1 MLAVVR
7 RRSLI
12 SFLPLSHDRIEALV
26 EASEGLVSGPRL
38 RTSRATWERGRRDI
52 IFLMSEN
59 VYPDRSHLPT
69 SPGVYI
75 FKGSEGTVLYVG
87 KAKDIR
93 SRVASYFSRS
103 GDGRPKIAELRGRIR
118 QIDFIATRTETE
130 ALILEANLIK
140 RHRPRFNASLRD
152 DKSYPYIVVTLGD
165 EYPRV
170 FATRSSH
177 DPRHRYFG
185 PFPSAGS
192 VHATLDVLNKTFPFR
207 KCRGPEPGR
216 RSGVP
221 CLNYHIGRSV
231 APCIGAVTKEEYDA
245 IIADVIAFL
254 EGRVD
259 GLIWERKAA
268 MRDAAQDMDFERAA
282 KLRDEIS
289 ALQHVRDRQ
298 RATIASED
306 SFDAVGVHAEDESA
320 CVQIFAVRDGQI
332 VNRDSFLLDNYGEAS
347 AESVALSF
355 VPQYYDAAAVP
366 REVLVQAEGPEEE
379 LATLA
384 EYLSGLRS
392 TRVEVRRPVRG
403 DKRRIL
409 EMAIRNAALG
419 LEHERALEEARRNKV
434 ASTLDALREDLA
446 LPKLPVR
453 IECYDISNTMG
464 TNSVASMVVFQGGR
478 PAKEEYRRFRIRS
491 VEGADDPASM
501 AEVIRRRLERLKRG
515 DEAFL
520 PAPDLILLDG
530 GKGQLSAVA
539 PVFQEFRV
547 GEDLPDI
554 PLRSLAKRDEEIFEP
569 GRPEPVILERNS
581 PELHLLQ
588 RVRDEAHRFANTY
601 HRTVRTKAMTAS
613 VLDELPGVGPTRKK
627 RILDHFGTP
636 EAFLN
641 ASLEELE
648 TVPGLPG
655 RVAREVHARL
665 HR

>member
-1 MLAVVR
+1 MDQNG
-7 RRSLI
+7 
-12 SFLPLSHDRIEALV
+12 F
-26 EASEGLVSGPRL
+26 
-38 RTSRATWERGRRDI
+38 
-52 IFLMSEN
+52 
-59 VYPDRSHLPT
+59 PDRSHLPT

-75 FKGSEGTVLYVG
+75 FKDSGGAVLYVG
-87 KAKDIR
+87 KAKNIR
-93 SRVASYFSRS
+93 SRVANYFTRS
-103 GDGRPKIAELRGRIR
+103 GDGRPKIAELRGRVR
-118 QIDFIATRTETE
+118 QIDFIATGSETE
-130 ALILEANLIK
+130 ALVLEANLIK

-152 DKSYPYIVVTLGD
+152 DKSYPYVVVTLGD

-185 PFPSAGS
+185 PFPSASS

-231 APCIGAVTKEEYDA
+231 APCIGAVTKEEYDG

-259 GLIWERKAA
+259 GLIRERETA
-268 MRDAAQDMDFERAA
+268 MREAAKAMDFERAA
-282 KLRDEIS
+282 KLRDEVS
-289 ALQHVRDRQ
+289 SLQHVRDRQ
-298 RATIASED
+298 QATIASED
-306 SFDAVGVHAEDESA
+306 SFDAVGAYAEGESA

-332 VNRDSFLLDNYGEAS
+332 VNRDSFLLDNYGEAP
-347 AESVALSF
+347 AEGVALSF
-355 VPQYYDAAAVP
+355 VPQYYGTAAVP
-366 REVLVQAEGPEEE
+366 REVLVKYGGPEEE

-384 EYLSGLRS
+384 EHLSEVRG
-392 TRVEVRRPVRG
+392 TRVEVRRPQRG

-409 EMAIRNAALG
+409 EMAVRNAELG
-419 LEHERALEEARRNKV
+419 LEHERVLEEARRSKV
-434 ASTLDALREDLA
+434 ASTLDAVREELA
-446 LPKLPVR
+446 LPKIPVR

-478 PAKEEYRRFRIRS
+478 PAKGEYRRFRIRT
-491 VEGADDPASM
+491 VEGADDFASM
-501 AEVIRRRLERLKRG
+501 AEVIKRRLERLRVG
-515 DEAFL
+515 DEKFT

-530 GKGQLSAVA
+530 GKGQLSAVM
-539 PVFQEFRV
+539 PVMEEMGV
-547 GEDLPDI
+547 ASDLPDI
-554 PLRSLAKRDEEIFEP
+554 PVRSLAKREEEVFEP

-601 HRTVRTKAMTAS
+601 HRTLRTKEMTAS

-627 RILDHFGTP
+627 MILEHFGTP
-636 EAFLN
+636 EAFLD

-648 TVPGLPG
+648 AVPGLPG
-655 RVAREVHARL
+655 KVAREVHARL

>member
-1 MLAVVR
+1 
-7 RRSLI
+7 
-12 SFLPLSHDRIEALV
+12 
-26 EASEGLVSGPRL
+26 
-38 RTSRATWERGRRDI
+38 
-52 IFLMSEN
+52 MSEN
-59 VYPDRSHLPT
+59 GFPDRSHLPT

-75 FKGSEGTVLYVG
+75 FKDAEGVVLYVG
-87 KAKDIR
+87 KAKNIR
-93 SRVASYFSRS
+93 NRVANYFTRS
-103 GDGRPKIAELRGRIR
+103 GDGRPKIAELRGRVR

-130 ALILEANLIK
+130 ALVLEANLIK

-185 PFPSAGS
+185 PFPSASS

-231 APCIGAVTKEEYDA
+231 APCVGAVTKEDYDR

-259 GLIWERKAA
+259 GLIREREAA
-268 MRDAAQDMDFERAA
+268 MREAAKAMDFERAA
-282 KLRDEIS
+282 KLRDQVS
-289 ALQHVRDRQ
+289 ALHHVRDRQ
-298 RATIASED
+298 QATIASED
-306 SFDAVGVHAEDESA
+306 SFDAVGAYAEGESA
-320 CVQIFAVRDGQI
+320 CVQVFAVRDGHI
-332 VNRDSFLLDNYGEAS
+332 VNRDSFLLDNYGEAP
-347 AESVALSF
+347 AEGVALSF
-355 VPQYYDAAAVP
+355 IPQYYGTAAVP
-366 REVLVQAEGPEEE
+366 REVLVQSEEPEED

-384 EYLSGLRS
+384 DHLSGLRG
-392 TRVEVRRPVRG
+392 TRVEVRRPQRG

-409 EMAIRNAALG
+409 EMALHNAELG

-434 ASTLDALREDLA
+434 ASTLDGLQEELA
-446 LPKLPVR
+446 LPRIPVR

-478 PAKEEYRRFRIRS
+478 PAKGEYRRFKIRT
-491 VEGADDPASM
+491 VQGADDPASM
-501 AEVIRRRLERLKRG
+501 AEVVRRRLERLKVG
-515 DEAFL
+515 DEKFT

-530 GKGQLSAVA
+530 GKGQLSAVM
-539 PVFQEFRV
+539 PVI
-547 GEDLPDI
+547 GEMGVASELPDI
-554 PLRSLAKRDEEIFEP
+554 PVRSLAKRDEEVFQP
-569 GRPEPVILERNS
+569 GRPEPVLLDRNS

-601 HRTVRTKAMTAS
+601 HRKLRTKEMTAS

-627 RILDHFGTP
+627 KILEHFGTP
-636 EAFLN
+636 EAFFD

-648 TVPGLPG
+648 AVPGLPG
-655 RVAREVHARL
+655 KVAREIHARL

>member
-1 MLAVVR
+1 
-7 RRSLI
+7 
-12 SFLPLSHDRIEALV
+12 
-26 EASEGLVSGPRL
+26 
-38 RTSRATWERGRRDI
+38 
-52 IFLMSEN
+52 MSQN
-59 VYPDRSHLPT
+59 GYPDRSHLPT

-75 FKGSEGTVLYVG
+75 FKDAAGAVLYVG
-87 KAKDIR
+87 KAKNIR
-93 SRVASYFSRS
+93 SRVASYFTRS
-103 GDGRPKIAELRGRIR
+103 GDGRPKIAELRERVR
-118 QIDFIATRTETE
+118 QIDFIATRSETE
-130 ALILEANLIK
+130 ALVLEANLIK

-185 PFPSAGS
+185 PFPSASS

-231 APCIGAVTKEEYDA
+231 APCIGAVTKEEYDG

-259 GLIWERKAA
+259 GLIRGREAA
-268 MRDAAQDMDFERAA
+268 MREAAKAMEFERAA
-282 KLRDEIS
+282 KLRDEVS

-298 RATIASED
+298 QATIASED
-306 SFDAVGVHAEDESA
+306 SFDAVGAHAEGESA

-332 VNRDSFLLDNYGEAS
+332 VNRDSFLLDNYGEAP

-355 VPQYYDAAAVP
+355 IPQYYGTAAVP
-366 REVLVQAEGPEEE
+366 REVLVQSGEAGEE
-379 LATLA
+379 LVTLA
-384 EYLSGLRS
+384 EHLSVLRG
-392 TRVEVRRPVRG
+392 TRVEVRSPQRG

-409 EMAIRNAALG
+409 EMAVRNAGLG
-419 LEHERALEEARRNKV
+419 LEHERALEEARRSKV

-478 PAKEEYRRFRIRS
+478 PAKGEYRRFRIRT

-501 AEVIRRRLERLKRG
+501 AEVIRRRLERLKAN
-515 DEAFL
+515 DEKFM

-530 GKGQLSAVA
+530 GKGQLSAVI
-539 PVFQEFRV
+539 PVMEEMGV
-547 GEDLPDI
+547 ASELPDI
-554 PLRSLAKRDEEIFEP
+554 PLRSLAKRDEEVFQP
-569 GRPEPVILERNS
+569 GRPEPVVLERNS

-601 HRTVRTKAMTAS
+601 HRKLRGQAMTAS

-627 RILDHFGTP
+627 KIMEHFGTP
-636 EAFLN
+636 DAFLN

-648 TVPGLPG
+648 AVPGLPG
-655 RVAREVHARL
+655 KVAREVHARL

>member
-1 MLAVVR
+1 MK
-7 RRSLI
+7 
-12 SFLPLSHDRIEALV
+12 
-26 EASEGLVSGPRL
+26 
-38 RTSRATWERGRRDI
+38 
-52 IFLMSEN
+52 EN
-59 VYPDRSHLPT
+59 GYPDRSHLPT

-75 FKGSEGTVLYVG
+75 FKDADGTVLYVG
-87 KAKDIR
+87 KAKNIR
-93 SRVASYFSRS
+93 SRVASYFTRS
-103 GDGRPKIAELRGRIR
+103 GDGRPKIAELRERVR

-130 ALILEANLIK
+130 ALVLEANLIK

-152 DKSYPYIVVTLGD
+152 DKSYPYIVLTLGD

-185 PFPSAGS
+185 PFPSASS
-192 VHATLDVLNKTFPFR
+192 VHSTLDVLNKTFPFR

-231 APCIGAVTKEEYDA
+231 APCIGAVTKEEYDR

-259 GLIWERKAA
+259 GLIRERDAA
-268 MRDAAQDMDFERAA
+268 MRGAAAAMDFERAA
-282 KLRDEIS
+282 KLRDEVS

-298 RATIASED
+298 QATIASED
-306 SFDAVGVHAEDESA
+306 SFDAVGAYAEGESA

-332 VNRDSFLLDNYGEAS
+332 VNRDSFLLDNYGEAP

-355 VPQYYDAAAVP
+355 VPQYYGTAAVP
-366 REVLVQAEGPEEE
+366 REVLVQSEEPREE
-379 LATLA
+379 LATLS
-384 EYLSGLRS
+384 EHLSGLRG
-392 TRVEVRRPVRG
+392 TRVEVRRPLRG

-409 EMAIRNAALG
+409 EMAVRNAGLG
-419 LEHERALEEARRNKV
+419 LEHERVLEEARRNKV
-434 ASTLDALREDLA
+434 ASTLDGLREELA
-446 LPKLPVR
+446 LPALPVR

-478 PAKEEYRRFRIRS
+478 PAKDEYRRFRIRS
-491 VEGADDPASM
+491 VEGADDFASM
-501 AEVIRRRLERLKRG
+501 AEVIRRRLERLKAN
-515 DEAFL
+515 DEKFM

-530 GKGQLSAVA
+530 GKGQLSAVV
-539 PVFQEFRV
+539 PVLEEV
-547 GEDLPDI
+547 GVGDELPDI
-554 PLRSLAKRDEEIFEP
+554 PLRSLAKREEEVFEP
-569 GRPEPVILERNS
+569 GRPEPVILEHNS

-601 HRTVRTKAMTAS
+601 HRKLRGQAMTTS

-627 RILDHFGTP
+627 KILDHFGTP

-648 TVPGLPG
+648 AVPGLPG
-655 RVAREVHARL
+655 RVAREVHTRL

>member
-1 MLAVVR
+1 
-7 RRSLI
+7 
-12 SFLPLSHDRIEALV
+12 
-26 EASEGLVSGPRL
+26 
-38 RTSRATWERGRRDI
+38 
-52 IFLMSEN
+52 MSEN
-59 VYPDRSHLPT
+59 GYPDRSHLPT

-75 FKGSEGTVLYVG
+75 FKDAGGTVLYVG
-87 KAKDIR
+87 KAKNIR
-93 SRVASYFSRS
+93 SRVASYFTRS
-103 GDGRPKIAELRGRIR
+103 GDGRPKIAELRGRVK
-118 QIDFIATRTETE
+118 QIDFIATGSETE
-130 ALILEANLIK
+130 ALVLEANLIK

-152 DKSYPYIVVTLGD
+152 DKSYPYIVVTTGD
-165 EYPRV
+165 KYPRV
-170 FATRSSH
+170 FATRSAH

-231 APCIGAVTKEEYDA
+231 APCVGAVTKEGYDE
-245 IIADVIAFL
+245 IVADVIAFL

-259 GLIWERKAA
+259 GLIRDREEA
-268 MRDAAQDMDFERAA
+268 MREAASATDFERAA

-289 ALQHVRDRQ
+289 ALRHVRDRQ

-306 SFDAVGVHAEDESA
+306 SFDAVGAHAEGEAA
-320 CVQIFAVRDGQI
+320 CVQVFAVRDGQI
-332 VNRDSFLLDNYGEAS
+332 VNRDSFLLDNYGEQG
-347 AESVALSF
+347 AEGVALQF
-355 VPQYYDAAAVP
+355 IPQYYGTAAVP
-366 REVLVQAEGPEEE
+366 REVLVQSGESEEE
-379 LATLA
+379 LVTLA
-384 EYLSGLRS
+384 EHLSGLRG
-392 TRVEVRRPVRG
+392 TRVEVRRPQRG

-409 EMAIRNAALG
+409 EMAVRNAELG

-434 ASTLDALREDLA
+434 ASTLDGLMEELA

-478 PAKEEYRRFRIRS
+478 AAKGEYRKFKIKT
-491 VEGADDPASM
+491 VEGADDFASM
-501 AEVIRRRLERLKRG
+501 AEVIRRRLERLKAG
-515 DEAFL
+515 DEKFT

-530 GKGQLSAVA
+530 GKGQLAAVMPVIDEMGVA
-539 PVFQEFRV
+539 PD
-547 GEDLPDI
+547 GELPDI
-554 PLRSLAKRDEEIFEP
+554 AIRSLAKRDEEVFEP
-569 GRPEPVILERNS
+569 GRPEPVLLERNS

-601 HRTVRTKAMTAS
+601 HRKLRGQAMTAS

-627 RILDHFGTP
+627 RILEHFGTP
-636 EAFLN
+636 DAFLG

-648 TVPGLPG
+648 AVPGLPG

>member
-1 MLAVVR
+1 M
-7 RRSLI
+7 
-12 SFLPLSHDRIEALV
+12 
-26 EASEGLVSGPRL
+26 
-38 RTSRATWERGRRDI
+38 
-52 IFLMSEN
+52 
-59 VYPDRSHLPT
+59 
-69 SPGVYI
+69 
-75 FKGSEGTVLYVG
+75 LYVG
-87 KAKDIR
+87 KAKNIR
-93 SRVASYFSRS
+93 SRVANYFTRS
-103 GDGRPKIAELRGRIR
+103 GDGRPKIAELRGRVR

-130 ALILEANLIK
+130 ALVLEANLIK

-185 PFPSAGS
+185 PFPSASS

-231 APCIGAVTKEEYDA
+231 APCVGAVTKEEYDR

-259 GLIWERKAA
+259 GLIRVRETA
-268 MRDAAQDMDFERAA
+268 MREAAKAMDFERAA
-282 KLRDEIS
+282 KLRDEVA

-298 RATIASED
+298 QATIASED
-306 SFDAVGVHAEDESA
+306 SFDAVGAYAEDESA
-320 CVQIFAVRDGQI
+320 CVQVFAVRDGQI
-332 VNRDSFLLDNYGEAS
+332 VNRDSFLLDNYGEAP
-347 AESVALSF
+347 AEGVALSF
-355 VPQYYDAAAVP
+355 IPQYYGTAAVP
-366 REVLVQAEGPEEE
+366 REVLVQSEEPEED

-384 EYLSGLRS
+384 DHLSGLRG
-392 TRVEVRRPVRG
+392 TRVEVRRPQRG

-409 EMAIRNAALG
+409 EMALHNAELG
-419 LEHERALEEARRNKV
+419 LEHERVLEEARRNKV
-434 ASTLDALREDLA
+434 ASTLDGLREELA
-446 LPKLPVR
+446 LPRIPVR

-478 PAKEEYRRFRIRS
+478 PAKGEYRRFRIRT

-501 AEVIRRRLERLKRG
+501 AEVVRRRLERLKVG
-515 DEAFL
+515 DEKFT

-530 GKGQLSAVA
+530 GKGQLSAVM
-539 PVFQEFRV
+539 PVI
-547 GEDLPDI
+547 GEMGVASELPDI
-554 PLRSLAKRDEEIFEP
+554 PVRSLAKRDEEVFQP
-569 GRPEPVILERNS
+569 GRPEPVLLDRNS

-601 HRTVRTKAMTAS
+601 HRKLRTKEMTAS

-627 RILDHFGTP
+627 KILEHFGTP
-636 EAFLN
+636 EAFLG

-648 TVPGLPG
+648 AVPGLPG
-655 RVAREVHARL
+655 KVAREIHARL

>member
-1 MLAVVR
+1 M
-7 RRSLI
+7 
-12 SFLPLSHDRIEALV
+12 
-26 EASEGLVSGPRL
+26 
-38 RTSRATWERGRRDI
+38 
-52 IFLMSEN
+52 
-59 VYPDRSHLPT
+59 
-69 SPGVYI
+69 
-75 FKGSEGTVLYVG
+75 
-87 KAKDIR
+87 
-93 SRVASYFSRS
+93 
-103 GDGRPKIAELRGRIR
+103 R

-130 ALILEANLIK
+130 ALVLEANLIK

-170 FATRSSH
+170 FATRTSH

-259 GLIWERKAA
+259 GLIREREAA
-268 MRDAAQDMDFERAA
+268 MREAAKDMDFERAA
-282 KLRDEIS
+282 KLRDELS

-298 RATIASED
+298 QATIASED
-306 SFDAVGVHAEDESA
+306 SFDAVGAHAEGESA

-332 VNRDSFLLDNYGEAS
+332 VNRDSFLLDNYGEAP

-355 VPQYYDAAAVP
+355 IPQYYDTAAVP
-366 REVLVQAEGPEEE
+366 REVLVQSEGSEEDLGTIAEH
-379 LATLA
+379 
-384 EYLSGLRS
+384 LSGLRGA
-392 TRVEVRRPVRG
+392 RVEVRRPQRG

-409 EMAIRNAALG
+409 EMAVRNAALG
-419 LEHERALEEARRNKV
+419 LEHERVMEEARRNRV
-434 ASTLDALREDLA
+434 ASTLDGLREELA

-478 PAKEEYRRFRIRS
+478 PAKEEYRRFRIRT

-501 AEVIRRRLERLKRG
+501 AEVIRRRLERLRQE
-515 DEAFL
+515 DEKFL

-530 GKGQLSAVA
+530 GKGQLSAVT
-539 PVFQEFRV
+539 PVFEEFNV

-554 PLRSLAKRDEEIFEP
+554 PLRSLAKRDEEVFEP
-569 GRPEPVILERNS
+569 GRPEPVRLEPNS

-601 HRTVRTKAMTAS
+601 HRKLRGQAMTAS

-627 RILDHFGTP
+627 KILDHFGTP
-636 EAFLN
+636 EAFLD

-648 TVPGLPG
+648 AVPGLPG

>member
-1 MLAVVR
+1 
-7 RRSLI
+7 
-12 SFLPLSHDRIEALV
+12 
-26 EASEGLVSGPRL
+26 
-38 RTSRATWERGRRDI
+38 
-52 IFLMSEN
+52 MSEN
-59 VYPDRSHLPT
+59 GYPDRSHLPT
-69 SPGVYI
+69 SSGVYI
-75 FKGSEGTVLYVG
+75 LKGADGAVLYVG
-87 KAKDIR
+87 KAKNIR
-93 SRVASYFSRS
+93 SRVASYFTRS
-103 GDGRPKIAELRGRIR
+103 GDGRPKIAELRERVR

-130 ALILEANLIK
+130 ALVLEANLIK
-140 RHRPRFNASLRD
+140 RNRPRFNASLRD

-170 FATRSSH
+170 FATRAAH

-221 CLNYHIGRSV
+221 CLNYHIGRSA
-231 APCIGAVTKEEYDA
+231 APCVGAVSKEEYDR

-259 GLIWERKAA
+259 GLIRERESA
-268 MRDAAQDMDFERAA
+268 MREAARSMDFERAA
-282 KLRDEIS
+282 KLRDELS
-289 ALQHVRDRQ
+289 ALSHVRDRQ
-298 RATIASED
+298 QATIASED
-306 SFDAVGVHAEDESA
+306 SFDAVGAHAEGEFA

-332 VNRDSFLLDNYGEAS
+332 VNRDSFLLDNYGEAP

-355 VPQYYDAAAVP
+355 IPQYYDTAAVP

-379 LATLA
+379 LAMRA
-384 EYLSGLRS
+384 DYLSELRG
-392 TRVEVRRPVRG
+392 TRVEVRRPARG

-409 EMAIRNAALG
+409 EMAVRNAELG
-419 LEHERALEEARRNKV
+419 LEHERALDEARRNRI
-434 ASTLDALREDLA
+434 ASTLDGLREELA
-446 LPKLPVR
+446 LPRLPVR

-478 PAKEEYRRFRIRS
+478 PAKEEYRRFRIRD

-501 AEVIRRRLERLKRG
+501 AEVIRRRLERLRQG
-515 DEAFL
+515 DEKFL

-530 GKGQLSAVA
+530 GKGQLSAVT
-539 PVFQEFRV
+539 PVFEEFGV
-547 GEDLPDI
+547 GENLPDI
-554 PLRSLAKRDEEIFEP
+554 PLRSLAKRDEEVFQP
-569 GRPEPVILERNS
+569 GRPEPVMLERNS

-601 HRTVRTKAMTAS
+601 HRNVRGRAMTAS

-627 RILDHFGTP
+627 RILEHFGTP

-648 TVPGLPG
+648 AVPGLPG
-655 RVAREVHARL
+655 RVAREVHTRL

>member
-1 MLAVVR
+1 
-7 RRSLI
+7 
-12 SFLPLSHDRIEALV
+12 
-26 EASEGLVSGPRL
+26 
-38 RTSRATWERGRRDI
+38 
-52 IFLMSEN
+52 MSEN
-59 VYPDRSHLPT
+59 GYPDRSHLPT

-75 FKGSEGTVLYVG
+75 FKATEGTVLYVG
-87 KAKDIR
+87 KAKNIR
-93 SRVASYFSRS
+93 SRVASYFTRS
-103 GDGRPKIAELRGRIR
+103 GDGRPKIAELRGRVR

-130 ALILEANLIK
+130 ALVLEANLIK

-170 FATRSSH
+170 FATRASH

-259 GLIWERKAA
+259 GLIREREAA
-268 MRDAAQDMDFERAA
+268 MREAAKDMDFERAA
-282 KLRDEIS
+282 KLRDELS
-289 ALQHVRDRQ
+289 ALHHVRGRQ
-298 RATIASED
+298 QATIASED
-306 SFDAVGVHAEDESA
+306 SFDAVGAHAEGESA

-332 VNRDSFLLDNYGEAS
+332 VNRDSFLLDNYGEAP

-355 VPQYYDAAAVP
+355 IPQYYDTAAVP
-366 REVLVQAEGPEEE
+366 REVLVQSEGSEEDLGTIAEH
-379 LATLA
+379 
-384 EYLSGLRS
+384 LSGLRGA
-392 TRVEVRRPVRG
+392 RVEVRRPQRG

-409 EMAIRNAALG
+409 EMAVRNAALG
-419 LEHERALEEARRNKV
+419 LEHERVMEEARRNRV
-434 ASTLDALREDLA
+434 ASTLDGLREELA

-478 PAKEEYRRFRIRS
+478 PAKEEYRRFRIRT

-501 AEVIRRRLERLKRG
+501 AEVIRRRLERLRQE
-515 DEAFL
+515 DEKFL

-530 GKGQLSAVA
+530 GKGQLSAVTT
-539 PVFQEFRV
+539 VFEKFNV

-569 GRPEPVILERNS
+569 GRPEPVRLEPNS

-601 HRTVRTKAMTAS
+601 HRKLRGQAMTAS
-613 VLDELPGVGPTRKK
+613 VLDELPGVGRTRKK
-627 RILDHFGTP
+627 KILDHFGTP

-648 TVPGLPG
+648 AVPGLPG

>member
-1 MLAVVR
+1 
-7 RRSLI
+7 
-12 SFLPLSHDRIEALV
+12 
-26 EASEGLVSGPRL
+26 
-38 RTSRATWERGRRDI
+38 
-52 IFLMSEN
+52 MSDN
-59 VYPDRSHLPT
+59 GYPDRSHLPT
-69 SPGVYI
+69 SSGVYI
-75 FKGSEGTVLYVG
+75 FKDAGGTVLYVG
-87 KAKDIR
+87 KAKNIR
-93 SRVASYFSRS
+93 SRVASYFTRS
-103 GDGRPKIAELRGRIR
+103 GDGRPKIAELRERVR
-118 QIDFIATRTETE
+118 RIDFIATKSETE
-130 ALILEANLIK
+130 ALVLEANLIK

-185 PFPSAGS
+185 PFPSASS

-259 GLIWERKAA
+259 GLIRERESA
-268 MRDAAQDMDFERAA
+268 MREAATAMDFERAA

-289 ALQHVRDRQ
+289 ALRHVRDRQ
-298 RATIASED
+298 QATIASED
-306 SFDAVGVHAEDESA
+306 SFDAVGAYAEGESA

-347 AESVALSF
+347 TESVALSF
-355 VPQYYDAAAVP
+355 IPQYYDTAAVP
-366 REVLVQAEGPEEE
+366 REVLVQSGDEEE
-379 LATLA
+379 LAPLA
-384 EYLSGLRS
+384 EHLSDLRA
-392 TRVEVRRPVRG
+392 TKVEVRRPLRG

-409 EMAIRNAALG
+409 EMAVRNAGIG
-419 LEHERALEEARRNKV
+419 LEHERALEEVRRNKV
-434 ASTLDALREDLA
+434 ASTLDSLREELA
-446 LPKLPVR
+446 LPSLPVR

-478 PAKEEYRRFRIRS
+478 PAKSEYRRFRIRT

-501 AEVIRRRLERLKRG
+501 AEVIRRRLERLRAN
-515 DEAFL
+515 DEKFV

-530 GKGQLSAVA
+530 GKGQLSAVI
-539 PVFQEFRV
+539 PVLEELKV
-547 GEDLPDI
+547 GSELPDI
-554 PLRSLAKRDEEIFEP
+554 PLRSLAKRDEEVFEP
-569 GRPEPVILERNS
+569 GRPEPVRLERNS

-601 HRTVRTKAMTAS
+601 HRQVRGRVMTAS

-627 RILDHFGTP
+627 KILDHFGTP
-636 EAFLN
+636 EAFLG

-648 TVPGLPG
+648 SVPGLPG
-655 RVAREVHARL
+655 KVAREVHARL